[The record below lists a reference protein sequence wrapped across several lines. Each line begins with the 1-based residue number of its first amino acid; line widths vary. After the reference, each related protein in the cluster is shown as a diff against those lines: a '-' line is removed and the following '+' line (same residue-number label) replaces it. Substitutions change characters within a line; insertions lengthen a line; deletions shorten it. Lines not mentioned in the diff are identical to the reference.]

1 MTTSN
6 QTTQATPNSPMLSEA
21 LGEQI
26 ARYGKASFGQDL
38 ELVKVI
44 TLFIDNG
51 FKSTDLKSPKSKG
64 STATEELFT
73 WVKTQT
79 VAGFPKGAEAL
90 INMSGKAAGDKMIDG
105 RNHSYWY
112 RQPNSVVGA
121 MSIQLKNQEV
131 IDAEIASGVSKPNA
145 RTRSPEAIVKEGI
158 GKVIAKMQKAET
170 FDLGDMELDDA
181 IQNLTLVL
189 NAIR

>member
-1 MTTSN
+1 MTTPT
-6 QTTQATPNSPMLSEA
+6 QTIVNTPTLDDMIGKEIQLFSKNKVGQEKQAGT
-21 LGEQI
+21 
-26 ARYGKASFGQDL
+26 
-38 ELVKVI
+38 LVKM
-44 TLFIDNG
+44 LQGKGFIH
-51 FKSTDLKSPKSKG
+51 TDLISPKSKG

-121 MSIQLKNQEV
+121 MSIQLRNQEV